1 MTAKLIK
8 GNISSI
14 PAELLVSRVRNT
26 YNWDEMEVGDC
37 KVFDTVDDF
46 SRIRSSYNAF
56 AVGTKERGKR
66 HFKSRIITTGGPNND
81 QKVMEVYRLP
91 DPTVAIVETAAE
103 TSEPTSTVA
112 ETDTVT
118 AITETFGITE
128 IPSEINPPMFD
139 DSKKKNK

>member
-14 PAELLVSRVRNT
+14 PAELLVSRVRNN
-26 YNWDEMEVGDC
+26 YNWDEMEIGDC

-91 DPTVAIVETAAE
+91 DPTSTVAE
-103 TSEPTSTVA
+103 TEPTSTVA

-118 AITETFGITE
+118 DITITETVGITE
-128 IPSEINPPMFD
+128 IPSEIDPPMFY